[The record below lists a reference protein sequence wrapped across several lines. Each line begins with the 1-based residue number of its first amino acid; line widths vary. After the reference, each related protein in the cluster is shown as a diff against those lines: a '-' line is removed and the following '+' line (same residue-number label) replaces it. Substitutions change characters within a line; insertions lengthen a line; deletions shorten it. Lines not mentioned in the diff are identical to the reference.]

1 MSSTRPVIIAGAGPV
16 GLCLALYLARQG
28 IATTVLET
36 LSCELFLKQVL
47 RAGTIHPATLEM
59 LEDLGLYKKL
69 ESRGLIAPTMQYWDR
84 ENDRMF
90 AEFDHSVLAKDT
102 RFPYV
107 LQCDRLKLVEE
118 ATKVLGDSEF
128 CDLRF
133 SSTFSNFT
141 QSEEGVTVSLQN
153 EAGELETINGSFIV
167 SCEGSHSIVRNSLNI
182 NFEGYTYPERTM
194 ILSVKYDF
202 DKNHGYAYR
211 NYLSDPVEWAN
222 LFKWGNPE
230 IWRVV
235 LPTPKDVDPEILLS
249 DESIQK
255 KLHSLL
261 PRDEAYDVVYRS
273 LYSVHQRIASTFRK
287 GRAIL
292 AGDSAHVNSPIG
304 AMGMNSGIHDAINL
318 GEKLKEI
325 ISCGA
330 DHDLLD
336 RYSRQRR
343 HVAVNHTKMHTERNK
358 KLLAEADPTVRA
370 RNHDRLRSIARDPEK
385 ARQFLLGTSLIQGVR
400 EAALIP

>member
-1 MSSTRPVIIAGAGPV
+1 M
-16 GLCLALYLARQG
+16 
-28 IATTVLET
+28 
-36 LSCELFLKQVL
+36 
-47 RAGTIHPATLEM
+47 
-59 LEDLGLYKKL
+59 
-69 ESRGLIAPTMQYWDR
+69 
-84 ENDRMF
+84 
-90 AEFDHSVLAKDT
+90 
-102 RFPYV
+102 
-107 LQCDRLKLVEE
+107 
-118 ATKVLGDSEF
+118 
-128 CDLRF
+128 
-133 SSTFSNFT
+133 
-141 QSEEGVTVSLQN
+141 
-153 EAGELETINGSFIV
+153 
-167 SCEGSHSIVRNSLNI
+167 
-182 NFEGYTYPERTM
+182 
-194 ILSVKYDF
+194 
-202 DKNHGYAYR
+202 
-211 NYLSDPVEWAN
+211 EWAN

-249 DESIQK
+249 DELIQK

-370 RNHDRLRSIARDPEK
+370 RNHDRLRSIARDPEE